1 MLDTKSK
8 SRYRQGIL
16 AMLAVLCL
24 CSVGMLS
31 TYRLIAEDM
40 EQLSSRQNV
49 TAETYYSFSKDLC
62 QGIYFLY
69 NEYSKET
76 DKADIL
82 NDICRN
88 ENTIFR
94 HIETDTNISSMSIR
108 RVNIC
113 S

>member
-1 MLDTKSK
+1 
-8 SRYRQGIL
+8 
-16 AMLAVLCL
+16 MLAVLCL

-82 NDICRN
+82 NEYTESKYLLLSKYMDCALLN
-88 ENTIFR
+88 EEG
-94 HIETDTNISSMSIR
+94 ETLVYHMPATGYRI
-108 RVNIC
+108 
-113 S
+113 